1 MFVKVLYMI
10 FLGILVALFVGWAMS
25 SMFPTPKWETEYP
38 DVQQYMDQP
47 MPPSEQ
53 ELSVLTYD
61 QRVAR
66 IQAFDS
72 TKAAYDLWKT
82 DYDAKQKEFN
92 TKMEKQGRNVALYSL
107 VIAVAVTMASLW
119 YSGKLMVIT
128 EGMLL
133 GGIFT
138 LMYSI
143 GWTIARAPKIAV
155 LTVGISLVVTI
166 IVGYMKFVKKSTT

>member
-1 MFVKVLYMI
+1 MFVRVLYII
-10 FLGILVALFVGWAMS
+10 FLGLLVALFVGWAMD

-38 DVQQYMDQP
+38 DVQQYKDQP

-66 IQAFDS
+66 MQEFDT
-72 TKAAYDLWKT
+72 TKAAYDEWKK

-92 TKMEKQGRNVALYSL
+92 TKMETQGRNVALYSL

-119 YSGKLMVIT
+119 YSGKLQIIT

-143 GWTIARAPKIAV
+143 GWTMARAPRIAV

-166 IVGYMKFVKKSTT
+166 IVGYMKFVKKSAA